1 MISYPPPEIGQ
12 GFQDCWFKKI
22 IMSPEK
28 LLRPYAVER
37 SKFRKVKEGRETTVG
52 KVSSWKVYS

>member
-52 KVSSWKVYS
+52 